1 MKNKQT
7 DELKVKAGQSQLEQI
22 GILIRSARKATGL
35 TIVEAAASI
44 GIAKQTLSD
53 LERGRSS
60 VGMHIVLKVLQD
72 FGLGMVIVSKKDVE
86 LIQRTLLSTDERGL

>member
-7 DELKVKAGQSQLEQI
+7 DELKVKTGQSQLEQI

-60 VGMHIVLKVLQD
+60 AGMQIVLKVLQD
-72 FGLGMVIVSKKDVE
+72 FGLGMVIVPKKDVE